1 MIFTNF
7 IEEINLLEVKYEGII
22 SVEELIEYINETRS
36 NESYP
41 RDLRIITDARNVKMD
56 FNPND
61 LNKIVEA
68 NTKSLKKYNSITDA
82 FVIDKP
88 KETALSLLFQELS
101 KNKKYKFN
109 IFFNLDNAINWIFQT
124 KDILITAN

>member
-1 MIFTNF
+1 MILTNF
-7 IEEINLLEVKYEGII
+7 IEEINLLEVKYEGTI
-22 SVEELIEYINETRS
+22 SVKELIDYINETRK
-36 NESYP
+36 NKSYP

-56 FNPND
+56 FNPDD
-61 LNKIVEA
+61 LSKIIEA
-68 NTKSLKKYNSITDA
+68 NTKSLKNYNSITDA

-101 KNKKYKFN
+101 KNKNYKFK
-109 IFFNLDNAINWIFQT
+109 IFFKLDNAINWIFET